1 MDIAA
6 DKLTG
11 RERIA
16 SRSNPFAIS
25 DGRWDN
31 GDVSQGQDA
40 RFSSLE
46 SNRSSNI
53 GSFVGMKLC
62 PICATSYPASHRTCP
77 THGAVLIETA
87 ELMPGTMIRDCYRI
101 ERTIG
106 KGGMGIVYLAEHTLL
121 GEPRALKFLSG
132 NLASNPTFV
141 QRFLQEARAA
151 SKLRHPNIAQTLELG
166 QAEDGSFYIS
176 MEFVD
181 GPSLRALLDQSP
193 TGLPPERA
201 FNIVR
206 GVAEALGAAHAKRM
220 VHRDVKPENVLL
232 AWTPESETAKVV
244 DFGIVALSDS
254 VGRLTQTGRPLMTAQ
269 YAAPEQW
276 RGVIPPSELDGRTDL
291 YALGCMFFEMLTG
304 RLPFHAETYEG
315 WFEQHV
321 HAVPPAL
328 SQVNPELARYPG
340 LDTLMFRLLG
350 KEREQRPAN
359 VHELVFELNRL
370 TGFMPSG
377 TAAISGFPQG
387 FPSGYSSEPQGGFS
401 SGLVS
406 GPGGGYDSGSRAR
419 TILDVGVPGA
429 PSGFAPSGP
438 LPGPVASGPSVSGSG
453 SSGPPPFVPPYAQGY
468 AQVPPMMGNSGA
480 PPFVPGNGVVP
491 GYGAPPP
498 APQPVK
504 RGGMSRGMRIF
515 LGVAGAL
522 VIVAGIVFAVVEH
535 NKKNEPGSSE
545 TSSTSSTP
553 STDTSSASS
562 GVATPQPQTSKP
574 DAGKGLPTYLPS
586 QPQTAN
592 PTQSTGG
599 DASAT
604 ASRAIALYNN
614 KQYTAAEPLF
624 EQACNGGHGDSCD
637 YLGWMYEYRLGV
649 EQDYSRAISLF
660 EKGCGL
666 GSMAACNNEGVMYE
680 DRTGVPQDYQ
690 RALSLYTKACDGG
703 LAIGCDSLGSMYQ
716 FHEGVAQ
723 DNSRAVYYYGKA
735 CDGNNA
741 AGCKDLGWM
750 YQYHLG
756 VDLDYPRAVQLY
768 AKGCDGGN
776 MQGCNNLGYM
786 YQHKL
791 GVDQDYQK
799 AMSLYSKAC
808 EAGESSSCNS
818 LGVMY
823 EEHQG
828 VAENDAQAVN
838 YYQKACELNNPNGCA
853 DLGNMYKQGKG
864 VQRDPAKA
872 RELLTKGC
880 NMGSQWGCDS
890 LKDMK

>member
-1 MDIAA
+1 MDRT
-6 DKLTG
+6 LNQFT
-11 RERIA
+11 
-16 SRSNPFAIS
+16 SRQFISNEPVTPCSNLFAIS
-25 DGRWDN
+25 NGRWDN
-31 GDVSQGQDA
+31 DGVSQGQDA

-46 SNRSSNI
+46 SNRGPHI
-53 GSFVGMKLC
+53 GTSAGMKFC

-77 THGAVLIETA
+77 THGAVLIETT
-87 ELMPGTMIRDCYRI
+87 ELAPGTMIRDCYRI

-132 NLASNPTFV
+132 SLASNPTFV

-193 TGLPPERA
+193 KGLPPARA

-291 YALGCMFFEMLTG
+291 YALGCMFFETLTG
-304 RLPFHAETYEG
+304 RLPFNAETYEG

-321 HAVPPAL
+321 HTVPSAL
-328 SQVNPELARYPG
+328 SQVNPDLACYAG
-340 LDTLMFRLLG
+340 LDALMFRLLA

-359 VHELVFELNRL
+359 VHEFVFELNRI
-370 TGFMPSG
+370 TGFAPAG
-377 TAAISGFPQG
+377 TGAISGFPQG
-387 FPSGYSSEPQGGFS
+387 LPSGYSSGSQGGFS
-401 SGLVS
+401 SGPVS
-406 GPGGGYDSGSRAR
+406 GPGGGFDSGSRAR
-419 TILDVGVPGA
+419 TILDVG
-429 PSGFAPSGP
+429 
-438 LPGPVASGPSVSGSG
+438 LPGVASGQVYSGAASSG
-453 SSGPPPFVPPYAQGY
+453 PASSGPPPFVPPYGQQNYQQAPQLMGNPGAPGFAQGNGAVAGY
-468 AQVPPMMGNSGA
+468 TTPSAGSG
-480 PPFVPGNGVVP
+480 PIKPGGLS
-491 GYGAPPP
+491 
-498 APQPVK
+498 K
-504 RGGMSRGMRIF
+504 GMRVF

-522 VIVAGIVFAVVEH
+522 VIVVGIVFAIVEQK
-535 NKKNEPGSSE
+535 KKNESLSSE
-545 TSSTSSTP
+545 TSSASSADSTSS
-553 STDTSSASS
+553 STGTATS
-562 GVATPQPQTSKP
+562 QPQISKP
-574 DAGKGLPTYLPS
+574 DASKQFPSSFPS

-592 PTQSTGG
+592 PVQSETG

-604 ASRAIALYNN
+604 AKRAIALYDN
-614 KQYTAAEPLF
+614 KQYTEAEPLF
-624 EQACNGGHGDSCD
+624 EQACNGGHADSCD
-637 YLGWMYEYRLGV
+637 YLGWMYEYQLGV
-649 EQDYSRAISLF
+649 QQDYSRAITLF
-660 EKGCGL
+660 EKGCGM

-680 DRTGVPQDYQ
+680 DHTGVPQDYQ

-716 FHEGVAQ
+716 SHEGVAQ
-723 DNSRAVYYYGKA
+723 DNSRAVYYYSKA
-735 CDGNNA
+735 CDGSNA

-756 VDLDYPRAVQLY
+756 VDQDYPRAVQLY
-768 AKGCDGGN
+768 GKACDGGN

-786 YQHKL
+786 YQHAY
-791 GVDQDYQK
+791 GVQQDYQK
-799 AMSLYSKAC
+799 AISLYTRAC
-808 EAGESSSCNS
+808 AADEASSCNS

-828 VAENDAQAVN
+828 VTENDSLAVS
-838 YYQKACELNNPNGCA
+838 YYEKACNLNNPNGCS
-853 DLGNMYKQGKG
+853 DLGNMYRQGKG
-864 VQRDPAKA
+864 IQKDPVKA
-872 RELLTKGC
+872 REFLSKGC
-880 NMGSQWGCDS
+880 NLGSQWGCDS

>member
-1 MDIAA
+1 MDRTA
-6 DKLTG
+6 DKSTG
-11 RERIA
+11 RARIDGH
-16 SRSNPFAIS
+16 SNPFAIS
-25 DGRWDN
+25 HGRWDN
-31 GDVSQGQDA
+31 DGVSQGQDA

-46 SNRSSNI
+46 PNRGAII
-53 GSFVGMKLC
+53 GTSVGMKLC
-62 PICATSYPASHRTCP
+62 PICATTYPASHRTCP
-77 THGAVLIETA
+77 THGAVLIETS
-87 ELMPGTMIRDCYRI
+87 ELTPGTMIRDCYRI
-101 ERTIG
+101 ERTLG

-132 NLASNPTFV
+132 SLASNPTFV

-193 TGLPPERA
+193 NGLPPERA

-291 YALGCMFFEMLTG
+291 YALGCMFFETLTG
-304 RLPFHAETYEG
+304 RLPYSAETYEG

-321 HAVPPAL
+321 HATPPAL
-328 SQVNPELARYPG
+328 SQVNPDLARYPG
-340 LDTLMFRLLG
+340 LDALMFRLLA

-359 VHELVFELNRL
+359 VHEFVFELNRI

-377 TAAISGFPQG
+377 TAANSGYPQG
-387 FPSGYSSEPQGGFS
+387 FSASYSSGPQGGFS
-401 SGLVS
+401 SGPVAGSVS
-406 GPGGGYDSGSRAR
+406 GPSGGFDSGSRAR
-419 TILDVGVPGA
+419 TILDPGI
-429 PSGFAPSGP
+429 PGTQSGMISAGP
-438 LPGPVASGPSVSGSG
+438 A
-453 SSGPPPFVPPYAQGY
+453 SSGPPPFAPAYVQQGY
-468 AQVPPMMGNSGA
+468 AQGGSLPGNSGA
-480 PPFVPGNGVVP
+480 PPFVPGNGAVA
-491 GYGAPPP
+491 GYTAPPP
-498 APQPVK
+498 DSQPVK
-504 RGGMSRGMRIF
+504 RGLSKGLRIF

-522 VIVAGIVFAVVEH
+522 VITAGVIFAIVEH
-535 NKKNEPGSSE
+535 NKKTDAGTSE
-545 TSSTSSTP
+545 TSSTST
-553 STDTSSASS
+553 TDTSSPSS
-562 GVATPQPQTSKP
+562 GTTISQPQVAKP
-574 DAGKGLPTYLPS
+574 DASKQLPTYFPS
-586 QPQTAN
+586 QPQTSN
-592 PTQSTGG
+592 PTQSNSG

-604 ASRAIALYNN
+604 AKRAIALYNG
-614 KQYTAAEPLF
+614 KQYAEAQPLF
-624 EQACNGGHGDSCD
+624 EQACNGGHADSCD

-649 EQDYSRAISLF
+649 EQDYAKAIGLF
-660 EKGCGL
+660 EKGCSL

-680 DRTGVPQDYQ
+680 DHTGVAQDYQ

-723 DNSRAVYYYGKA
+723 DYSRAVYYYNKS
-735 CDGNNA
+735 CDGGNA

-756 VDLDYPRAVQLY
+756 VDQDYPKAVQLY
-768 AKGCDGGN
+768 SKACDGGN

-786 YQHKL
+786 YQHTL
-791 GVDQDYQK
+791 GVQQDYQK
-799 AMSLYSKAC
+799 AASLYSKAC
-808 EAGESSSCNS
+808 SADEASSCNS

-828 VAENDAQAVN
+828 VAENDSLAVS
-838 YYQKACELNNPNGCA
+838 YYAKACNLNNPNGCS

-864 VQRDPAKA
+864 VQKDPVKA
-872 RELLTKGC
+872 REMLTKGC
-880 NMGSQWGCDS
+880 NLGSQWGCDS

>member
-1 MDIAA
+1 
-6 DKLTG
+6 
-11 RERIA
+11 
-16 SRSNPFAIS
+16 
-25 DGRWDN
+25 
-31 GDVSQGQDA
+31 
-40 RFSSLE
+40 
-46 SNRSSNI
+46 
-53 GSFVGMKLC
+53 
-62 PICATSYPASHRTCP
+62 
-77 THGAVLIETA
+77 VLIETA
-87 ELMPGTMIRDCYRI
+87 ELTPGTMIRDCYRI

-132 NLASNPTFV
+132 SLASNPTFV

-193 TGLPPERA
+193 KGLPPDRV

-220 VHRDVKPENVLL
+220 VHRDIKPENVLL

-291 YALGCMFFEMLTG
+291 YALGCMFFETLTG
-304 RLPFHAETYEG
+304 RLPYHSESYEG

-321 HAVPPAL
+321 HATPPAL

-340 LDTLMFRLLG
+340 LDTLMFRLLA
-350 KEREQRPAN
+350 KEREHRPAN
-359 VHELVFELNRL
+359 VQEFIFELNRAAGY
-370 TGFMPSG
+370 TPAG

-387 FPSGYSSEPQGGFS
+387 YSSGYSSGPQAGFP
-401 SGLVS
+401 SGSGSGPVS
-406 GPGGGYDSGSRAR
+406 GPDGGFDSGSRAR
-419 TILDVGVPGA
+419 TILDVGAPGA
-429 PSGFAPSGP
+429 VSGFAPSGP
-438 LPGPVASGPSVSGSG
+438 V
-453 SSGPPPFVPPYAQGY
+453 SSGPPPFVPAYAQQGY
-468 AQVPPMMGNSGA
+468 PQVPPMMGSAGA
-480 PPFVPGNGVVP
+480 PPFTSGNGAIP
-491 GYGAPPP
+491 GYTTPPP
-498 APQPVK
+498 VPQSVK
-504 RGGMSRGMRIF
+504 RGGLSKGVRVF

-522 VIVAGIVFAVVEH
+522 VITAGIIFAIVERS
-535 NKKNEPGSSE
+535 KKNETSSSE

-553 STDTSSASS
+553 STDTSAASS
-562 GVATPQPQTSKP
+562 GTPQPQISKP
-574 DAGKGLPTYLPS
+574 DASKELPTYLPS
-586 QPQTAN
+586 QPQTVNPIQSNGSDAN
-592 PTQSTGG
+592 
-599 DASAT
+599 AT
-604 ASRAIALYNN
+604 AKQAIALYND
-614 KQYTAAEPLF
+614 KQYAQARPLF
-624 EQACNGGHGDSCD
+624 EQACNGGHADSCD

-660 EKGCGL
+660 DKGCGM

-680 DRTGVPQDYQ
+680 DQTGVAQDYQ

-716 FHEGVAQ
+716 SHEGVAQ
-723 DNSRAVYYYGKA
+723 DNSRAVYYYSKA
-735 CDGNNA
+735 CDGGNA

-750 YQYHLG
+750 YQYHFG
-756 VDLDYPRAVQLY
+756 VDQDYPRAVQLY

-786 YQHKL
+786 YQHAL
-791 GVDQDYQK
+791 GVQQDYQK
-799 AMSLYSKAC
+799 AISLYSKAC
-808 EAGESSSCNS
+808 TADEGSSCNS

-823 EEHQG
+823 EEHLG
-828 VAENDAQAVN
+828 VSENDSLAVS
-838 YYQKACELNNPNGCA
+838 YYEKACNLNNSNGCS

-864 VQRDPAKA
+864 IQRDPVKA

-890 LKDMK
+890 LKEMK